1 MPRALDAYAEP
12 EKWEG
17 WIFATR
23 GHGPEWKKVLH
34 VGVDDHEAVWIAIT
48 QAVLEAPVH
57 KILDRGQDGLVC
69 GVDVKLTIGGRSAQ
83 VRTSWHYERP
93 GAAPRLVTAYPRP

>member
-1 MPRALDAYAEP
+1 MPRAADAYSEP

-17 WIFATR
+17 WILAAC
-23 GHGPEWKKVLH
+23 GHGPEWAKLLH
-34 VGVDDHEAVWIAIT
+34 VGLDDRAVIWTAIT
-48 QAVLEAPVH
+48 QTVIEAPVH
-57 KILDRGQDGLVC
+57 KIVDHGQDGLVC
-69 GVDVKLTIGGRSAQ
+69 GVDVKLTIGVRSAQ